1 MQEKILLK
9 SYDVQ
14 PFINQ
19 DEYISFELYS
29 TVKNIKENFLNNN
42 FDLNLQYSVE
52 RNSSRKFFVYGKL
65 YSKNVDV
72 SKVNIT
78 FKTSNND
85 TLYSPDVKNNLIG
98 NNKKSIKVMPTQLTA
113 EESISRNIF
122 DKKVCSYFVQFEIKN
137 DINKKTNN
145 LMIQITGNSFSV
157 VGTPLTSVTESY
169 NPVNNVYEVPLVIY
183 DDEGNFVPYGTNDT
197 VFDENL
203 NIVDENNDY
212 PFLYDYHFI
221 RQDFDIVD
229 DNNIFFPFKTEL
241 KPDGTVVYDNSTQIT
256 DANNF
261 PKFNLLMDYPSFFGL
276 EKAQLGAKKITGIKE
291 GQYVLPFNLYKPNL
305 FFQNSPWKG
314 APATMAQWNVFGYAV
329 KERLRN
335 ITASDKTYGVQ
346 PIYNTPQ
353 QFYDKINQYVL
364 SFFKGCNL
372 DVRNPATI
380 TNDYFLRA
388 FLNYNAFQNKKNVND
403 TITSEFIDNLREGG
417 GDYFDTID
425 VSFGVNEDKKLFEV
439 DLTKTTLSQL
449 NERLEIDV
457 LKKENV
463 EVKFPNSLIVN
474 IVAENKNPTVS
485 FDTNYQSVEA
495 FNQDIDVVV
504 KLDKKYAGANNLTL
518 TLSAMTNMST
528 AVSLDQAKAADA
540 NYLLT
545 SQFYPDSTP
554 LKHDYQIIQDTAQI
568 KYGDDSATFKVRI
581 YKSNNYFI
589 PKELNLTVIKNTD
602 ELIIN
607 QAENILTIDINPSII
622 TSWTKYEFPG
632 DNLIGIGIFKTNQS
646 ISNNSEIFKF
656 QLQNSNIN
664 EFYKEKSFTSDLS
677 YTLECINR
685 GEATIYYDGE
695 YGGGEKEVKPN
706 EVVFSND
713 INEEFKFMEFILPAN
728 KNLISFTDRNNKT
741 RVKYRNSK
749 YEFRLKNISPAV
761 AGSNNDSDT
770 YNDVIIDAQELS
782 SLDVALSNQ
791 SSEAWRTILRLNNF
805 FQTGTVSKRIFTS
818 NVYEL
823 IKSDLSLEQI
833 SQVEPDKGIFRAS
846 FGYPDFITNPFQQ
859 AVGLSNPAGLS
870 SIAYIVRRNIY
881 ALRTKVNNVYYPRP
895 KFTDFNNIPT
905 VISLD
910 KLNDNNSDMGII
922 KGSTEMFGTVIL
934 NKTMSNSNGTNVEY
948 RKFTNRVDLIG
959 LSVPSQTTFNY
970 FTPENGAESS
980 VFLRKYFNFDYRILR
995 DSKQNASPGTAPVF
1009 IFFPLKVNFVTGNNT
1024 ADKENSALSIA
1035 RNGAPQN
1042 IFPIN
1047 LPSPRFDDIEWITY
1061 IKQGNPDF
1069 NPLREVKFSPAS
1081 QLNVNNFSNIIDG
1094 TKLLPVYTTNLYREN
1109 NQITF

>member
-19 DEYISFELYS
+19 DEFISFELYS

-42 FDLNLQYSVE
+42 FDLNLQYNLE
-52 RNSSRKFFVYGKL
+52 RNNSRKFFIYGKL

-72 SKVNIT
+72 SRVNIS

-85 TLYSPDVKNNLIG
+85 TLYSPDFKNNLIG
-98 NNKKSIKVMPTQLTA
+98 NDKKSIMVKPNQLTA

-122 DKKVCSYFVQFEIKN
+122 DKKVCSYFVQFEIKK
-137 DINKKTNN
+137 DLSASTNN
-145 LMIQITGNSFSV
+145 LITQITGDSFSV
-157 VGTPLTSVTESY
+157 VGTPFTSVTESY
-169 NPVNNVYEVPLVIY
+169 NPVNNVYQVPLVIY
-183 DDEGNFVPYGTNDT
+183 DDEGNFVPYGTDDT

-221 RQDFDIVD
+221 RQDFDVVD
-229 DNNIFFPFKTEL
+229 ENNIFFPFKTEL
-241 KPDGTVVYDNSTQIT
+241 KSDGTVVYDNSTQIT

-276 EKAQLGAKKITGIKE
+276 EKAQLGAKKITGVKE
-291 GQYVLPFNLYKPNL
+291 GQYTLPFNLYNPTL

-314 APATMAQWNVFGYAV
+314 TPTTMAQWNVFGYAV

-335 ITASDKTYGVQ
+335 IMATDKTYGVQ

-372 DVRNPATI
+372 DIRNPNTI

-388 FLNYNAFQNKKNVND
+388 FLNYNVFKNKKSLND
-403 TITSEFIDNLREGG
+403 TEISEFVDNLREGG

-425 VSFGVNEDKKLFEV
+425 VSFAVNEDRKLFEV
-439 DLTKTTLSQL
+439 DLTKTTFSQL
-449 NERLEIDV
+449 NERIEIDI
-457 LKKENV
+457 LQKENL
-463 EVKFPNSLIVN
+463 EVKFPSNLIVN
-474 IVAENKNPTVS
+474 IVAENKKPTVF
-485 FDTNYQSVEA
+485 FDTNYKSVEA

-504 KLDKKYAGANNLTL
+504 KLDKKYVGINTLTL
-518 TLSAMTNMST
+518 TLSAITEMST
-528 AVSLDQAKAADA
+528 AVSLDQAKAADI
-540 NYLLT
+540 NYVLT

-554 LKHDYQIIQDTAQI
+554 LKHNYQIIQDTAQI
-568 KYGDDSATFKVRI
+568 KYGYDSATFKVRI

-589 PKELNLTVIKNTD
+589 PKELNLIIIKNTD

-607 QAENILTIDINPSII
+607 QAENILTIDINTSVI

-632 DNLIGIGIFKTNQS
+632 DDLVGIGIFKTNQS

-656 QLQNSNIN
+656 QLQNSTIN

-677 YTLECINR
+677 YTIECVNR
-685 GEATIYYDGE
+685 GDATIYYDGE

-728 KNLISFTDRNNKT
+728 KNLISFTDKDKKT
-741 RVKYRNSK
+741 RVKYINSK

-761 AGSNNDSDT
+761 PGSNSDSDT

-782 SLDVALSNQ
+782 SLSAALSNQ

-805 FQTGTVSKRIFTS
+805 FQVGNVSKRIFSS

-823 IKSDLSLEQI
+823 IKPDLSIEQI
-833 SQVEPDKGIFRAS
+833 NQVEPGKGIS
-846 FGYPDFITNPFQQ
+846 KTLFGYPDFISNPFQQ
-859 AVGLSNPAGLS
+859 ASSLSNPAGLS
-870 SIAYIVRRNIY
+870 SIAYLVRRNIY
-881 ALRTKVNNVYYPRP
+881 TLRTKVNNIYYPRP
-895 KFTDFNNIPT
+895 KFTDWSAIPT
-905 VISLD
+905 VID
-910 KLNDNNSDMGII
+910 TTKLNDNNSPMGII
-922 KGSTEMFGTVIL
+922 KDSTEMFGTVIL
-934 NKTMSNSNGTNVEY
+934 NKSMNNNNGTNVEY

-959 LSVPSQTTFNY
+959 LAVPSQTTFNY

-980 VFLRKYFNFDYRILR
+980 ILLRKYFNFEYRILR
-995 DSKQNASPGTAPVF
+995 DSKQISSSGVPAVF
-1009 IFFPLKVNFVTGNNT
+1009 FNTPRKVDYIRGGNIAT
-1024 ADKENSALSIA
+1024 KEDSALSIG
-1035 RNGAPQN
+1035 RNGIGLI
-1042 IFPIN
+1042 IFPMN
-1047 LPSPRFDDIEWITY
+1047 LPSPNFDDSEWIAY

-1069 NPLREVKFSPAS
+1069 NPLREVQFSPAT
-1081 QLNVNNFSNIIDG
+1081 QLNVNNFSNNVDG
-1094 TKLLPVYTTNLYREN
+1094 TKLLPVYQTPLYRGS